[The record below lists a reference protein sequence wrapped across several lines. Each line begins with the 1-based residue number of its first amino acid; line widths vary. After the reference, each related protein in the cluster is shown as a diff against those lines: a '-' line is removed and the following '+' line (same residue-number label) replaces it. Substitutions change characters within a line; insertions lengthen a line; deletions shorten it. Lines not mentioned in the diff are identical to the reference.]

1 MTVEIVAES
10 ASTPQN
16 ALNVNVSKMKG
27 HIILLVLH
35 ILGLEMGSVMIH

>member
-10 ASTPQN
+10 ALTPQY
-16 ALNVNVSKMKG
+16 ALNVNVSKRKG

-35 ILGLEMGSVMIH
+35 ILGLEMGSVMMN